1 MKQHLNTLLIASA
14 VVVAAYL
21 LGSSFANRNK
31 SMHSISV
38 TGLGETSFTS
48 DLIVWSGSF
57 SRKNTELKDA
67 YAELDKDRETIKSY
81 LEGKGISAREI
92 VFSSVSIDRQF
103 ANNYDHQGN
112 VVSSYFTGYNLSQNV
127 SIESKSVD
135 KVEQISREVS
145 ELINSGVEFYSQS
158 PQYYYTKLAEL
169 KVEMIAQA
177 SKDARN
183 RAEKIAS
190 NAGGSLGRLKH
201 ADMGV
206 FQIVAEN
213 SSEDYSW
220 GGAFNTSSKRKT
232 ASITVSLQ
240 YVTN

>member
-1 MKQHLNTLLIASA
+1 MKQHLNTLLIAAA
-14 VVVAAYL
+14 VVIAAYL
-21 LGSSFANRNK
+21 LGSSFTNRNK
-31 SMHSISV
+31 SLQSISV
-38 TGLGETSFTS
+38 TGLGEKSFTS

-57 SRKNTELKDA
+57 SRKNTTLKDA
-67 YAELDKDRETIKSY
+67 YAELDRDRETIKSY
-81 LEGKGISAREI
+81 LESKGISPAEI
-92 VFSSVSIDRQF
+92 VFSSVSIDREF
-103 ANNYDHQGN
+103 ANNYDREGN
-112 VVSSYFTGYNLSQNV
+112 VVSTYFTGYNLTQRV

-135 KVEQISREVS
+135 KVEQISREVT

-169 KVEMIAQA
+169 KVEMIARA

-183 RAEKIAS
+183 RAEKIAA
-190 NAGGSLGRLKH
+190 NAGGRLGDLKH

-213 SSEDYSW
+213 SAEDYSW

-240 YVTN
+240 YATD